1 MPNVV
6 KSGDLFTVTGK
17 HFTAN
22 SSVMIDWSTPD
33 QWVTTDANGSFTI
46 TLPTAGRTSG
56 TYYVGVTDTNFSPYL
71 TISAAIVV
79 Q

>member
-1 MPNVV
+1 
-6 KSGDLFTVTGK
+6 
-17 HFTAN
+17 
-22 SSVMIDWSTPD
+22 VMIDWNTPD